1 MSILRLSWLGA
12 RVLLAAIAWLACS
25 DAPVDVAAPGP
36 RALAGKLTLSGS
48 STLAPLAAEIGKR
61 FEASHPAVRIDVQ
74 TGGSSRGIA
83 DARAG
88 RVDIGMSSRAL
99 THAEGAVIR
108 EHVVAR
114 DGVAFAV
121 HADNP
126 VQAVSREQLLAI
138 FRGDVTRWSEVGGAD
153 AAIVVV
159 DRAEGRSE
167 LSLVTDYFRVAPSA
181 FRAGLV
187 CGETQHCVKTLVG
200 NPHAIAYLSVGAAEF
215 ERDRG
220 APLRLLALD
229 GVPASRESV
238 ASGAYPLGRPLLFVT
253 HGSSPLAE
261 AFLAMALSPEVA
273 DLVSGQAF
281 VAPH

>member
-1 MSILRLSWLGA
+1 MSILRFSWLGP
-12 RVLLAAIAWLACS
+12 RVLLAAIACFACS

-36 RALAGKLTLSGS
+36 SALAGKLTLSGS

-61 FEASHPAVRIDVQ
+61 FEASHPGVRIDVQ

-83 DARAG
+83 DAHSG

-99 THAEGAVIR
+99 TTSEGAATR

-126 VQAVSREQLLAI
+126 VQALSGDQLLAI
-138 FRGDVTRWSEVGGAD
+138 YRGELTRWSEVGGDD
-153 AAIVVV
+153 APIVVV

-167 LSLVTDYFRVAPSA
+167 LSLVADYFGVVPSA

-200 NPHAIAYLSVGAAEF
+200 NPYAIAYLSVGAAEF

-229 GVPASRESV
+229 GVPASRDSV

-253 HGSSPLAE
+253 RASSPLSE
-261 AFLAMALSPEVA
+261 AFLALALSPEVA

-281 VAPH
+281 VAPR